1 MYKVDINNKKITPLN
16 EVTFSSINLKE
27 RYDIQEWIEKNPE
40 ILEEELMI
48 IQKEYFLPSG
58 KRLDLLWIDKNGK
71 LVIIELK
78 RDDSWDE
85 VEWQAIKYASYCSR
99 FSRDDL
105 VDIYANYTK
114 ITTEDALWKIEEF
127 VDDFQSLNREQR
139 IILISREF
147 HSDVASAAFWL
158 REKYNLDIK
167 CVKLIPFKD
176 WSWEIFLESDV
187 IIPLK
192 EMADYIDSSAKK
204 NTINRGDDNESDIK
218 RYKTRLNFWWKLLV
232 EVNKKTKLFANVNPR
247 KDHWLFTGAWV
258 AGISYTFI
266 ITKKYVSVELWI
278 NRGDIIKNKQ
288 AFDLLSKF
296 RNEIDEQFW
305 VTPSLEWSR
314 MDDKVMSRIEAI
326 LPWVSY
332 FEEQDQSRIIEFLVE
347 NIIKLEKA
355 FSPYIQ
361 KIKNLQ

>member
-1 MYKVDINNKKITPLN
+1 
-16 EVTFSSINLKE
+16 
-27 RYDIQEWIEKNPE
+27 
-40 ILEEELMI
+40 
-48 IQKEYFLPSG
+48 
-58 KRLDLLWIDKNGK
+58 
-71 LVIIELK
+71 
-78 RDDSWDE
+78 
-85 VEWQAIKYASYCSR
+85 
-99 FSRDDL
+99 
-105 VDIYANYTK
+105 
-114 ITTEDALWKIEEF
+114 
-127 VDDFQSLNREQR
+127 
-139 IILISREF
+139 
-147 HSDVASAAFWL
+147 
-158 REKYNLDIK
+158 
-167 CVKLIPFKD
+167 
-176 WSWEIFLESDV
+176 
-187 IIPLK
+187 
-192 EMADYIDSSAKK
+192 MADYIDSSAKK
-204 NTINRGDDNESDIK
+204 NTINRWDDNESDIK